1 MILDK
6 KKFENYQCSQ
16 YKSMYDSEEERNGIV
31 TLSLGELK
39 EQIDKIIETVELNHK
54 NIYDVPMFINSNNER
69 YCIEGTST
77 SWGTL
82 GIIGGITTEFEGQ
95 YNQRVHYVA
104 PDSRPEEGEYWTSR
118 GIGGSDS
125 NPDCSGFVKSKA
137 AGERLLRMVKLV
149 LETDEPKT
157 WLDYRESEP
166 NWIQFKFQGCEFNL
180 EKLEELVKNNT
191 GVITLEILKEC
202 KIK

>member
-6 KKFENYQCSQ
+6 KKFENYHCDQ
-16 YKSMYDSEEERNGIV
+16 YRSKYDNISEDDIQTMSLLE
-31 TLSLGELK
+31 LSNAVGNMK
-39 EQIDKIIETVELNHK
+39 K
-54 NIYDVPMFINSNNER
+54 NALANNKKLDEVPVFITADNEMF
-69 YCIEGTST
+69 CIEGTSI
-77 SWGTL
+77 SFGKL
-82 GIIGGITTEFEGQ
+82 GICCHLKTETKGT
-95 YNQRVHYVA
+95 YSDRVYYVA

-180 EKLEELVKNNT
+180 EKLEELSKNNNNI
-191 GVITLEILKEC
+191 ITLDILKQC
-202 KIK
+202 KVK